1 MSELGSNLSRLKKI
15 SFNGQKN
22 VEIKKSPIG
31 IKTPLEKGANTSES
45 LFKMHF
51 DIFDQVEDNL
61 KNLILTQKRQRLGFP
76 DFGTNIKQ
84 LYSKNT
90 LSDDEV
96 ADIVS
101 NEIQHAVNKYMP
113 NLKLVNFYSQ
123 KVSSG
128 DIKENYANINASNF
142 LSQQSNI
149 NISSQ
154 TSREINKNRPQK
166 SIFKIK
172 VRYFIP
178 AVSQER
184 ELEIY
189 IDSSR

>member
-15 SFNGQKN
+15 SFNRQKN

-31 IKTPLEKGANTSES
+31 IKTPLEKGSNISET

-51 DIFDQVEDNL
+51 DIFDQIEDNL
-61 KNLILTQKRQRLGFP
+61 KNLILTQKGQRLGFP
-76 DFGTNIKQ
+76 DFGTNIRQ

-96 ADIVS
+96 ANIVS
-101 NEIQHAVNKYMP
+101 NEIQEAVKNYMP
-113 NLKLVNFYSQ
+113 NLRLINFYSQ
-123 KVSSG
+123 QVSESL
-128 DIKENYANINASNF
+128 KENYANINANNF

-184 ELEIY
+184 ELEVY